1 MGTNAG
7 LLFRST
13 DGGGTYAAAP
23 VLPGLVWSLARTSAG
38 WLAARTVGNDR
49 HRSLYSKDQGA
60 TWIPIPNAGGVYS
73 GAGRTTLAWQRR
85 ETPVVYAFAA
95 TAGNAAQKDLY
106 RSVDGGLNW
115 TALGLGAKT
124 PVNPNADQP
133 DMDIMAGQAFYNH
146 MVLVDPHDGTRNTV
160 YIGGQLS
167 AAKSTDGGANWRI
180 ISNWL
185 AQFKLPYVHADFHAA
200 AFTTLKGDP
209 ALIFGTDGGLFVS
222 TDGGGSFSSQ
232 KNDGI
237 SSYLIYALAGNPKHP
252 DDVLIGLQDDG
263 TRWREGKT
271 GTYNQVLG
279 GVASVSAGARPAT
292 A

>member
-1 MGTNAG
+1 M
-7 LLFRST
+7 
-13 DGGGTYAAAP
+13 P
-23 VLPGLVWSLARTSAG
+23 
-38 WLAARTVGNDR
+38 
-49 HRSLYSKDQGA
+49 
-60 TWIPIPNAGGVYS
+60 
-73 GAGRTTLAWQRR
+73 
-85 ETPVVYAFAA
+85 
-95 TAGNAAQKDLY
+95 
-106 RSVDGGLNW
+106 
-115 TALGLGAKT
+115 AKT
-124 PVNPNADQP
+124 PINPNADQP
-133 DMDIMAGQAFYNH
+133 NMGHHGRPSIIYNH
-146 MVLVDPHDGTRNTV
+146 MVLVDPSDATRNTV

-167 AAKSTDGGANWRI
+167 AAKSVDGGANWRI

-209 ALIFGTDGGLFVS
+209 AMIFGTDGGLFIS

-237 SSYLIYALAGNPKHP
+237 SSSLIYALAGNPKHP

-279 GVASVSAGARPAT
+279 GDGFGVGWSQASDRVSLASVYYSYIVRDVVGPPVDAAQVAHRLDRNRRVLQSGAHLLQYLYCHSARVGRPHRS
-292 A
+292 